1 MRVKQILSHEVA
13 EAQRRPAVFLCYS
26 CAVSSCC
33 LLVELQC
40 RPFAAVYMKSS
51 MHGKAKV
58 IAVTLEMS
66 TGTRPICICSLDI
79 YDLYSS
85 LMVARFPQVYRC
97 S

>member
-1 MRVKQILSHEVA
+1 M
-13 EAQRRPAVFLCYS
+13 LCCI
-26 CAVSSCC
+26 CAVSSCFLC
-33 LLVELQC
+33 LVELQC

-51 MHGKAKV
+51 MHAKAKV

-66 TGTRPICICSLDI
+66 MGTRPICICSLDI
-79 YDLYSS
+79 CNLYS